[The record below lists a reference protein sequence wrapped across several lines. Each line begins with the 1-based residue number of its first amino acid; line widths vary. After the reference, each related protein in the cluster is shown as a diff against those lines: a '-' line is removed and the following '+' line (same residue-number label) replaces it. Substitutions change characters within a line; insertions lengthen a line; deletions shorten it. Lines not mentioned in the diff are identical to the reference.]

1 MQWNL
6 SLIYETEQEFY
17 TELSKIDADIL
28 RFEALKG
35 TLGTYEGFNQYIQLE
50 IEVSKRINRLYV
62 YASMK
67 HDMNQKNMRSK
78 EMYSKVYSKYNEYI
92 AKTAWINPEILTVG
106 EEKILEFCKSPA
118 LEASRF
124 AMKKLF
130 RMNQYIQDAR
140 TEQVMANYNE
150 ATGVFQKLYSDLTVA
165 DNKSHKIK
173 ISTGEVIEVNE
184 SNYRF
189 YLGRLDN
196 QADRKKV
203 FECIFQ
209 FYYAHKSTLADLYNG
224 VLQSELAECKNRGY
238 ESILDS
244 RLYEN
249 NIDKNVVLTLM
260 ATAKENTEPLLR
272 YLNLRKKYFNLE
284 EYHTYDRF
292 LSFKKSSLE
301 YSYEKSKEMVLEACR
316 FMGEEYYQKACKVLE
331 DGRVSV
337 EIADGKAGG
346 AYSTSTY
353 ENGPFIL
360 LNHNSQIDDAF
371 TIAHEAGHSIHT
383 LYSIEGQPY
392 QTSDYVIFVA
402 EIASTFNEQLF
413 LDYLLKHT
421 KDKKERIV
429 VLQQAIDGLIGTF
442 YRQTLFADFEYQ
454 AHRLVE
460 DGTPITADALSGIM
474 TELYKKYYDI
484 DLTKERY
491 KSMVWAYIPHLFY
504 TPFYVYQYATSFSAS
519 LAIYERVKK
528 KEPHALEDYI
538 TLLKAGGSDYPVEL
552 VKRAGVDLTK
562 KDSFMA
568 VVHRLSELVDTL
580 ERELE

>member
-1 MQWNL
+1 MQWDL
-6 SLIYETEQEFY
+6 SLIYETEQVFFDEF
-17 TELSKIDADIL
+17 SRIDEDIL
-28 RFEALKG
+28 HMEALKG
-35 TLGTYEGFNQYIQLE
+35 TLGTYEGFKNYIQLE
-50 IEVSKRINRLYV
+50 MEISKRLNRLYV

-78 EMYSKVYSKYNEYI
+78 EIYSRVYSKYNEYI
-92 AKTAWINPEILTVG
+92 ARTSWIEPEILSVG
-106 EEKILEFCKSPA
+106 EKKILEFCQNSEVK
-118 LEASRF
+118 ASGF

-130 RMNQYIQDAR
+130 RMKRYVQDAH
-140 TEQVMANYNE
+140 TEQVMANYSE
-150 ATGVFQKLYSDLTVA
+150 ATGVFQKLYSDLTVV
-165 DNKSHKIK
+165 DNKGHRIK
-173 ISTGEVIEVNE
+173 LSTGEIIEVNE
-184 SNYRF
+184 SNFRF
-189 YLGRLDN
+189 YLGRLKN
-196 QADRKKV
+196 QSDRKKV
-203 FECIFQ
+203 FESIFQ
-209 FYYAHKSTLADLYNG
+209 FYYTHKSTLADLYNG
-224 VLQSELAECKNRGY
+224 ILQTELAECKNRGY

-244 RLYEN
+244 RLFEN
-249 NIDKNVVLTLM
+249 HIDKNVVLTLM
-260 ATAKENTEPLLR
+260 ATAKENTAPLLR
-272 YLNLRKKYFNLE
+272 YLRLRKKYFGLD

-292 LSFKKSSLE
+292 LSFKESNLE
-301 YSYEKSKEMVLEACR
+301 YSYQKSKEMVLDACR
-316 FMGEEYYQKACKVLE
+316 SMGEEYYRKACKVLE

-421 KDKKERIV
+421 KDKNERIV
-429 VLQQAIDGLIGTF
+429 LLQQAIDGLIATF

-454 AHRLVE
+454 AHSLVE
-460 DGTPITADALSGIM
+460 NGTPITADALSGIM
-474 TELYKKYYDI
+474 TELYKIYYDI

-528 KEPHALEDYI
+528 NDARALEDYI
-538 TLLKAGGSDYPVEL
+538 TLLKSGGSDYPVEL
-552 VKRAGVDLTK
+552 VKRAGVDLTE

-568 VVHRLSELVDTL
+568 VVHRLTELVDTL